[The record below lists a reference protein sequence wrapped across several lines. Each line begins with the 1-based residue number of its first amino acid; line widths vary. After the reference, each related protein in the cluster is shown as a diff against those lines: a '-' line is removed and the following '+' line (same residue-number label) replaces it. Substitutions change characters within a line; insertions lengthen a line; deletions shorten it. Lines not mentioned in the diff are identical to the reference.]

1 MDSRYR
7 PPTDRKR
14 RSNEISDQLE
24 LGHFFRTLQGEV
36 ATAWMECFA
45 LIDQFNTLEIVRFFV
60 YLFENLDISITFA
73 LKF

>member
-24 LGHFFRTLQGEV
+24 LGHFFSKQGEV
-36 ATAWMECFA
+36 VTAWMECFS
-45 LIDQFNTLEIVRFFV
+45 LIDKYDTLEIVRFF
-60 YLFENLDISITFA
+60 LFV
-73 LKF
+73 